1 MTYYRIGK
9 DQFSH
14 YCDRRDHRQ
23 NEITFHGTEIIN
35 ESLIKYNSCRPNG
48 IFQTAFRNLQ
58 LLRPTAT
65 TVWARH
71 RHPLQPRRRRDCRL
85 FSSITFNSY
94 WTSLII
100 TPKLQQKDKKCVWND
115 DSQCRDLQQAVKTFY
130 IRTVYSG
137 RLLFDSC
144 WPTRLELSIRK
155 WVYTIICH
163 LTSEKL
169 QYIICF

>member
-71 RHPLQPRRRRDCRL
+71 RHPLQQRRRRDCRL
-85 FSSITFNSY
+85 FSSINFNWY
-94 WTSLII
+94 WTSLMI

-169 QYIICF
+169 